1 MAKTTDNRTTD
12 SLNEALTK
20 TNPED
25 LDAFLEANAE
35 KMLTQKKPFAAF
47 MREKFREKSISQQ
60 RVFLAADISENYGYK
75 LISEE
80 KHTRQR
86 DTILRLCLAAEF
98 SLEEAQKA
106 LRTYNMPI
114 LYPRVPRDAVF
125 IIAFNRKIYDI
136 HKVDILLTEHN
147 MPPLLP
153 VQQ

>member
-60 RVFLAADISENYGYK
+60 RVFLAADTQKTMVISSSLKKN
-75 LISEE
+75 IPVSE
-80 KHTRQR
+80 
-86 DTILRLCLAAEF
+86 IPF
-98 SLEEAQKA
+98 
-106 LRTYNMPI
+106 
-114 LYPRVPRDAVF
+114 
-125 IIAFNRKIYDI
+125 
-136 HKVDILLTEHN
+136 
-147 MPPLLP
+147 
-153 VQQ
+153 

>member
-1 MAKTTDNRTTD
+1 
-12 SLNEALTK
+12 
-20 TNPED
+20 
-25 LDAFLEANAE
+25 
-35 KMLTQKKPFAAF
+35 MLTQKKPFAAF

-75 LISEE
+75 LIAEE